1 MIHLDCKNEVVELMH
16 EYLDG
21 DITKEDETKLGKHL
35 EGCKACQQH
44 FHELKN
50 TITLIKSTVETKE
63 VPPKFT
69 ENVMKNLPTEKKR
82 VKYMRWFRAHPVLT
96 AAAIFFIFLF
106 SGILSTWHQDTRLVV
121 SKQEDLIIKGDTV
134 IVPEGVTVEG
144 DLVVKN
150 GNLKIDGTV
159 DGKVTLIKG
168 KLIQEDSNEALD
180 GENLMAS
187 AGEVNGEF
195 ESVNKVFEWIWY
207 SFKSLVEGIF
217 SFDS

>member
-1 MIHLDCKNEVVELMH
+1 M
-16 EYLDG
+16 
-21 DITKEDETKLGKHL
+21 
-35 EGCKACQQH
+35 
-44 FHELKN
+44 
-50 TITLIKSTVETKE
+50 
-63 VPPKFT
+63 
-69 ENVMKNLPTEKKR
+69 
-82 VKYMRWFRAHPVLT
+82 
-96 AAAIFFIFLF
+96 
-106 SGILSTWHQDTRLVV
+106 
-121 SKQEDLIIKGDTV
+121 
-134 IVPEGVTVEG
+134 
-144 DLVVKN
+144 VVKN

-168 KLIQEDSNEALD
+168 KLIQEDSDEVLD